1 MCGRYNLEWN
11 AEDESLRALFQ
22 EIKQNYQNSA
32 LLTKMKT
39 GEIFP
44 TDLVPAI
51 LADGHAGLAYW
62 GYPKWDGKGHII
74 NARSETADQR
84 PMFKTG
90 RPCLLPASG
99 YYEWAPAPN
108 GGRKT
113 KMYFTEKQSP
123 VLYLAGLYRSGKAGA
138 PEFVI
143 LTRAADTGPDEI
155 HDRMPVII
163 PNSGKAQW
171 LQHRD
176 AGALVR
182 AEELDWSPA

>member
-11 AEDESLRALFQ
+11 AEDEHLRVLFQ
-22 EIKQNYQNSA
+22 EIRDRYQNDP
-32 LLTKMKT
+32 LLSEMKT

-44 TDLVPAI
+44 TNLVPA
-51 LADGHAGLAYW
+51 LLENGQAGLAYW

-74 NARSETADQR
+74 NARSETAHER
-84 PMFKTG
+84 PMFKSG
-90 RPCLLPASG
+90 KPCLLPASG
-99 YYEWAPAPN
+99 YYEWAPAQN

-123 VLYLAGLYRSGKAGA
+123 VMYLAGLYRSRKAGA

-143 LTRAADTGPDEI
+143 LTRAADTGPDEV

-163 PNSGKAQW
+163 PERSKAAW

-176 AGALVR
+176 AHSVVQADGLNWA
-182 AEELDWSPA
+182 PA